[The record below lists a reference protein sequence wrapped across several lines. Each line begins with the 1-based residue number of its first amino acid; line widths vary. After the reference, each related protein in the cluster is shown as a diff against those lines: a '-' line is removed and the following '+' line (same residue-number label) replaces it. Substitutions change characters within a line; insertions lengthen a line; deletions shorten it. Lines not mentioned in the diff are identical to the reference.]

1 MKLSNRT
8 NNQVTILRLGIMSK
22 ATKVRFAW
30 SNRLLKR
37 NKVSPPHEIGGGTL
51 PSFFAPTRRSVR
63 ESRCLG
69 QIKVILTHC
78 SSRSGHDDLSQAH
91 LKLVFGGVKHHGF
104 HPPARR
110 RQPCKSPLNGI
121 MTTAAIN
128 LSSNQTAALIPHA
141 WPLSC
146 RKYETSRTDLPFRS
160 ESPIGPRRT
169 NLTSEPHKE

>member
-1 MKLSNRT
+1 
-8 NNQVTILRLGIMSK
+8 MSK

-37 NKVSPPHEIGGGTL
+37 NKVSPPHQTGGGTL
-51 PSFFAPTRRSVR
+51 PSSFSPTRRSVR
-63 ESRCLG
+63 GSRCLD
-69 QIKVILTHC
+69 QTKAIR
-78 SSRSGHDDLSQAH
+78 SPSFRRSGHDDLSQAY
-91 LKLVFGGVKHHGF
+91 LKFVFGGVKPHGF
-104 HPPARR
+104 DPPARR
-110 RQPCKSPLNGI
+110 RQPRKSPLNGI
-121 MTTAAIN
+121 MTMAAIN

-169 NLTSEPHKE
+169 TLTSEPHKE

>member
-1 MKLSNRT
+1 
-8 NNQVTILRLGIMSK
+8 MSK
-22 ATKVRFAW
+22 SNKVRFVG
-30 SNRLLKR
+30 SSRLLMR
-37 NKVSPPHEIGGGTL
+37 NKVPPPHDNGGGTL
-51 PSFFAPTRRSVR
+51 PLLLPPTFSP

-69 QIKVILTHC
+69 QIKVILAPC
-78 SSRSGHDDLSQAH
+78 SSRSGHNDLSQAH
-91 LKLVFGGVKHHGF
+91 LKLVFEREAPRF

-128 LSSNQTAALIPHA
+128 LSSNQTAASYPCLA
-141 WPLSC
+141 AFC
-146 RKYETSRTDLPFRS
+146 KYDTSRTDLPFRS

>member
-1 MKLSNRT
+1 
-8 NNQVTILRLGIMSK
+8 MSK

-37 NKVSPPHEIGGGTL
+37 NKVSPPYEIGGGTL
-51 PSFFAPTRRSVR
+51 PSFFAPTRRSDR
-63 ESRCLG
+63 ESRCL
-69 QIKVILTHC
+69 VILTPC
-78 SSRSGHDDLSQAH
+78 SSRSGHNDLSQAH
-91 LKLVFGGVKHHGF
+91 LKFVFGGVKHHGF

-110 RQPCKSPLNGI
+110 RQPRKSPLNGI

-141 WPLSC
+141 WPLSY

-160 ESPIGPRRT
+160 ECPIGPRRT
-169 NLTSEPHKE
+169 NLISEPHKE